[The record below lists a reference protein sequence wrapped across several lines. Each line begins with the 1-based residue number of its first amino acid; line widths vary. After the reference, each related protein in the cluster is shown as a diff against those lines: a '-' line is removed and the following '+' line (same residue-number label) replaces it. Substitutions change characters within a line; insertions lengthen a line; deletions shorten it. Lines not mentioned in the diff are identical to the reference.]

1 MSELTF
7 RVDFVPPYSV
17 RHHEGAGGAR
27 RGFWLEGRPV
37 VVVITQEGD
46 DGLVTARA
54 FSNAP
59 LEEIEAPLRE
69 AVRLMIAADD
79 DLKQFHKALAHD
91 PPMRQLAERLVG
103 LKPLR
108 IPDLWTALLRALL
121 AQQAGDTRARAT
133 AARLAR
139 RFGPIVRVD
148 GKAQHVL
155 PDPETV
161 LGLEDP
167 ELAEAGLSE
176 RKCEYAREIAREI
189 VNRDLDPED
198 ISRLPSDK
206 AVERLVALRGVGMW
220 TAECTAI
227 FCLGEEDVLPADDPG
242 LRKAI
247 AEVYGLPRVPAP
259 EEARTIGER
268 WKGWRSYA
276 AIYLWRSRDDRAPF
290 LPE

>member
-91 PPMRQLAERLVG
+91 PAMRQLAERLVG

-121 AQQAGDTRARAT
+121 AQQAGDIRARAT

-155 PDPETV
+155 PDPATV
-161 LGLEDP
+161 LSLEDP

-189 VNRDLDPED
+189 VNRDLD
-198 ISRLPSDK
+198 
-206 AVERLVALRGVGMW
+206 
-220 TAECTAI
+220 
-227 FCLGEEDVLPADDPG
+227 
-242 LRKAI
+242 
-247 AEVYGLPRVPAP
+247 
-259 EEARTIGER
+259 
-268 WKGWRSYA
+268 
-276 AIYLWRSRDDRAPF
+276 
-290 LPE
+290 